1 MACSKSRSGKHVW
14 TVYMKEDIFGNQTQY
29 RRCDNCHLRQK
40 YVKALWTGRGTWKTI
55 QLCQKKQPEHKSL
68 GGQNGT
74 LGNVIST
81 QF

>member
-55 QLCQKKQPEHKSL
+55 
-68 GGQNGT
+68 
-74 LGNVIST
+74 
-81 QF
+81 